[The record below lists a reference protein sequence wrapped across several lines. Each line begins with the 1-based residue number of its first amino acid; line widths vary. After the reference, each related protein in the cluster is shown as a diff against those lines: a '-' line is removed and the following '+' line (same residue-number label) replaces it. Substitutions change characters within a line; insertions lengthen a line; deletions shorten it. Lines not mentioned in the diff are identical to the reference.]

1 MKLRTLI
8 VAALLVA
15 APVVVVPAHAASV
28 QDNISPKGGEKP
40 GTPEKTFPLDRI
52 VTASVHD
59 AWLLSGKNEDTFFD
73 IVQQLATMS
82 AEKRGLTL
90 PESAAAGRRM
100 GNYIKA
106 QAKLDH
112 DQLLYGIVD
121 KAVRMVAKPASTVA
135 AK

>member
-1 MKLRTLI
+1 MKLRMLI
-8 VAALLVA
+8 VAAMLVTSPA
-15 APVVVVPAHAASV
+15 MVVPAHAATV
-28 QDNISPKGGEKP
+28 QDNISPKGGEKS
-40 GTPEKTFPLDRI
+40 GTPEKTFPLDQI

-73 IVQQLATMS
+73 IVQQLATVS

-112 DQLLYGIVD
+112 DQLLYVIVD
-121 KAVRMVAKPASTVA
+121 KAVRMVAKPAPTVA